1 MSNIKIRFSVLKS
14 NILTNLVIL
23 LFFTTLSFFSRSLY
37 ESMGLNIPYNYVF
50 LVILVLT
57 VVNLMFLLLDVIYIL
72 FSEPYR
78 SLGEAANAL
87 EALSYVFDRLF
98 QFTNPKE
105 YAKAVELGM
114 KVE

>member
-1 MSNIKIRFSVLKS
+1 MSNTKIRFVALKS
-14 NILTNLVIL
+14 SLITSFVIF
-23 LFFTTLSFFSRSLY
+23 LFLTTLSYFSRSLY
-37 ESMGLNIPYNYVF
+37 DSVKVSIPYNYVF
-50 LVILVLT
+50 LVILVLI
-57 VVNLMFLLLDVIYIL
+57 VVTLMFLLLDVIYIL

-98 QFTNPKE
+98 QFTNPKD
-105 YAKAVELGM
+105 YSKAVELGM